1 METISDNTIYY
12 TLSTIA
18 QTMAAVFAVV
28 GTFLL
33 FQIQSTESRLINLL
47 IGRAD
52 HETRLAANARVKTL
66 IAAKKFKEANNSF
79 AMADPNGGLID
90 NDIMNLTNYKK
101 LIKLTAIL
109 SSITILLS
117 VVTLSLVDQI
127 KGFIFFNYLFFL
139 TIIIFFGCLIIV
151 TRKMLATFK

>member
-1 METISDNTIYY
+1 MTISDNTIYY

-18 QTMAAVFAVV
+18 QTMAAVFAVI

-47 IGRAD
+47 TSRAD
-52 HETRLAANARVKTL
+52 NETRNQANSRVKTL
-66 IAAKKFKEANNSF
+66 IAAKKFKEANESF

-90 NDIMNLTNYKK
+90 NDIMNLINYKK

-109 SSITILLS
+109 SVITILLS
-117 VVTLSLVDQI
+117 VVILSLVDQI
-127 KGFIFFNYLFFL
+127 KNYVFFDYLFFL

-151 TRKMLATFK
+151 TRKILATFK